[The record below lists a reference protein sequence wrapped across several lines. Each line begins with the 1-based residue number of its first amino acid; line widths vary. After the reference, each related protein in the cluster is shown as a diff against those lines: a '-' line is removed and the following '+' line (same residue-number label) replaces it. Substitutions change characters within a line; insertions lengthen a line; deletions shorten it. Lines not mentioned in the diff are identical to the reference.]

1 MNVLFLDHA
10 TDLGG
15 AEVSLL
21 GLLKTL
27 DRERFAPT
35 LACPSGTLADR
46 ARALGVP
53 VQPLAVAK
61 LGGRSRL
68 LAVWRLWRGIRTLR
82 RIVRRGRFDAI
93 HANTLRTAIIASG
106 VAPSE
111 GVALVWH
118 VRDHAVQPWAQ
129 KRLLARCAVAIAP
142 SRFIARALGDDPKV
156 FVVPNGLDPA
166 DVPGE
171 DAGAT
176 FRRELGL
183 APDAPVVGCLGR
195 LLPWKG
201 QHLFLGMAA
210 RLAKRLPDAR
220 FPIVGAP
227 LYAAPGSDYP
237 TLLKAI
243 AAKLKVEDKVLF
255 VGHRDDPFAALSA
268 MNVVVNCSENE
279 PFGRVLIEAMA
290 CRRPVVAFRSG
301 AVPEIVQDAQTGL
314 LVPFGDTA
322 ALAEAVLALVNDPAR
337 AQRLGEA
344 GRRRVAEHFT
354 LQASTNGIEDIYSEL
369 AASRAT
375 EPSP

>member
-35 LACPSGTLADR
+35 LACPPGTLADR

-61 LGGRSRL
+61 IGGRSRL
-68 LAVWRLWRGIRTLR
+68 LAVWRLWRGIRALR
-82 RIVRRGRFDAI
+82 RIARRGRFDAI
-93 HANTLRTAIIASG
+93 HPNTLRTAIIASG

-111 GVALVWH
+111 GVFLVWH
-118 VRDHAVQPWAQ
+118 VRDHAVPPWAQ
-129 KRLLARCAVAIAP
+129 RRLLQRCAVAIAP
-142 SRFIARALGDDPKV
+142 SRFIARSLGDGPKV

-166 DVPGE
+166 DVPPEG
-171 DAGAT
+171 AGAA
-176 FRRELGL
+176 FRRELGI

-210 RLAKRLPDAR
+210 RLARRSPEAR
-220 FPIVGAP
+220 FLVVGAP

-237 TLLKAI
+237 TLLKAV
-243 AAKLKVEDKVLF
+243 AAKLKLDDKVLF
-255 VGHRDDPFAALSA
+255 VGHRDDPLAALSA

-290 CRRPVVAFRSG
+290 CRRPVVAFRS
-301 AVPEIVQDAQTGL
+301 
-314 LVPFGDTA
+314 TA
-322 ALAEAVLALVNDPAR
+322 R
-337 AQRLGEA
+337 RGETS
-344 GRRRVAEHFT
+344 GSSSST
-354 LQASTNGIEDIYSEL
+354 AS
-369 AASRAT
+369 
-375 EPSP
+375 